1 MYCQYFGLVLYTF
14 NYLYTYLCVRL
25 DFTASE
31 RFAALAFG
39 YINGES
45 DCTNILSN
53 VKVPAFKSFFIPL
66 PELSLHNPPINKMH
80 TKQK

>member
-1 MYCQYFGLVLYTF
+1 
-14 NYLYTYLCVRL
+14 VRL

-45 DCTNILSN
+45 DCTNILSS
-53 VKVPAFKSFFIPL
+53 VSMPALNSFLIPL
-66 PELSLHNPPINKMH
+66 PELSLHKPPENKI
-80 TKQK
+80 KPNFIR